1 MNRALVAGMIWAV
14 VLASLGCVGGRQLH
28 NRNWVEVSTP
38 NFTILSCQRRSELIE
53 LARNLEIFRSVVE
66 FTIGKKLP
74 VSSVPTVVYAF
85 DTPVTYRPFGDRHT
99 GGFFLKT
106 MRGNTIVIGGRHVT
120 GIDPIIVIQH
130 EYVHFLLSSHAG
142 FIYPPWYH
150 EGFAEFLGNT
160 RILGNYVTI
169 GSTPSDR
176 IFDLKLGRMSV
187 EELLGVSYGSEVR
200 AGPFYARSWALVHY
214 LNFGRDGQAN
224 TTAQL
229 TRYFSAVNRGA
240 SEATAIQ
247 RAFGIS
253 IEQLDRDLD
262 EYIDDFEFKAMN
274 VGAENFGL
282 GAEPEI
288 RVPSKAEVATH
299 LGELLLDRERLELAE
314 HYFAQALELDPAAAR
329 AHSGIADARA
339 AQNRNG
345 EAEAAYAAALE
356 LDPADAQIHL
366 QYANFLNGRAEAE
379 LDETSRAQLAR
390 KARSH
395 YLKSWKL
402 DDSIPETYAMYGST
416 YLLRGQDAALGAET
430 LEHAHELLPSSPE
443 INIRLARLKL
453 ATGHPEEARKLALA
467 TAIGFHDEEVE
478 RWVEEILTQSDGR

>member
-1 MNRALVAGMIWAV
+1 MICAV

-38 NFTILSCQRRSELIE
+38 NFTILSCQRRSKSIE
-53 LARNLEIFRSVVE
+53 LARSLETFRSIVE

-74 VSSVPTVVYAF
+74 VSNVPTVVYAF

-99 GGFFLKT
+99 GGFFIQT

-120 GIDPIIVIQH
+120 GVDPIIVIQH
-130 EYVHFLLSSHAG
+130 EYVHFLLSNHGG
-142 FIYPPWYH
+142 FVYPPWYH

-160 RILGNYVTI
+160 QILDDYVTI
-169 GSTPSDR
+169 GSTPSHR
-176 IFDLKLGRMSV
+176 IFDLKLGRMTV
-187 EELLGVSYGSEVR
+187 EELLSVSHGSRIRV
-200 AGPFYARSWALVHY
+200 GPFYARSWALVHY
-214 LNFGRDGQAN
+214 LNFGRDGQTN

-240 SEATAIQ
+240 SEAVAIQ

-262 EYIDDFEFKAMN
+262 EYIDDSEFKAIR
-274 VGAENFGL
+274 VGVENFDL

-299 LGELLLDRERLELAE
+299 LGELLLVRERNELAE
-314 HYFAQALELDPAAAR
+314 HYLAEALELDPATAR
-329 AHSGIADARA
+329 AHSGIADARS
-339 AQNRNG
+339 AQNRNV
-345 EAEAAYAAALE
+345 EAEVAYAAALE
-356 LDPADAQIHL
+356 IAPADAQVHL
-366 QYANFLNGRAEAE
+366 QYANYLYGRAEAE
-379 LDETSRAQLAR
+379 LDETSRSQLAR
-390 KARSH
+390 RARSH

-416 YLLRGQDAALGAET
+416 YLLSGQDTALGAET

-453 ATGHPEEARKLALA
+453 ATGHPEEARQLALA
-467 TAIGFHDEEVE
+467 TAIGFHDEEVDLL
-478 RWVEEILTQSDGR
+478 VKEILTQTDGR